1 MSHKSSKFPWRRG
14 NPLPSER
21 GAVKAERLAVESPDG
36 IATVRSGLT
45 QLEKYGY
52 LRRYRLRDQ
61 TGKLRGAR
69 WVITDDPDSIR
80 ARIAELAEQVGE
92 EGLDLFQRKNTSS
105 EPKCDFPTLENPP
118 VENRMTKKT
127 STTEEE
133 GRQEGAHTRK
143 TDPSTNDVDDQWGV
157 APSER
162 PAAERGT
169 LLARTFITQIAEET
183 GLGLEPWQH
192 KRLVLEHLPTALDA
206 VRDLDDDRISPTELL
221 EWLRAD
227 HDTTMSLYA
236 VLSRRCN
243 PDYLAQ
249 ALPIRVA
256 RNRIPGGLPAPRRAA
271 PLRSGGA
278 QGHDTTPDPF
288 TRAGAPT
295 TCLVHPGIAL
305 TADAT
310 GRRTRCHM
318 CENISDTP
326 WPEQTAQ
333 PTPEGLIDLLDQT
346 LVDRGPNFPKHC
358 GNRSCHEQRRHI
370 ICYNPR
376 TRSHQD
382 LGPCLRCH
390 PARAQQATA

>member
-14 NPLPSER
+14 NPLPSGR

-36 IATVRSGLT
+36 IATVRSGLA

-127 STTEEE
+127 SNKKTSTTEEE

-143 TDPSTNDVDDQWGV
+143 TGPPTNDVDGQWGV

-192 KRLVLEHLPTALDA
+192 KRLVLEHLPAALDA

-221 EWLRAD
+221 EWLRTD

-256 RNRIPGGLPAPRRAA
+256 RNRTPGGLPAPVERRRFVPAEHKA
-271 PLRSGGA
+271 
-278 QGHDTTPDPF
+278 TTP
-288 TRAGAPT
+288 
-295 TCLVHPGIAL
+295 
-305 TADAT
+305 
-310 GRRTRCHM
+310 
-318 CENISDTP
+318 
-326 WPEQTAQ
+326 
-333 PTPEGLIDLLDQT
+333 
-346 LVDRGPNFPKHC
+346 
-358 GNRSCHEQRRHI
+358 
-370 ICYNPR
+370 PR
-376 TRSHQD
+376 TRSP
-382 LGPCLRCH
+382 GPVHLL
-390 PARAQQATA
+390 PAWSTPVLP

>member
-1 MSHKSSKFPWRRG
+1 VSHKSSKFPWRRG
-14 NPLPSER
+14 NPLPSGR

-36 IATVRSGLT
+36 IATVRFGLA

-143 TDPSTNDVDDQWGV
+143 TDPSTNDVDGQWGV

-227 HDTTMSLYA
+227 HDTT
-236 VLSRRCN
+236 
-243 PDYLAQ
+243 
-249 ALPIRVA
+249 
-256 RNRIPGGLPAPRRAA
+256 
-271 PLRSGGA
+271 
-278 QGHDTTPDPF
+278 PDPF

-326 WPEQTAQ
+326 WPGQTAQ

-346 LVDRGPNFPKHC
+346 LVDSGPKFPEHC
-358 GNRSCHEQRRHI
+358 GNCSCHEQHRHI